1 MAKYKIKVVGLL
13 LRNNQM
19 AEFGD
24 IVDEESFS
32 SPAEELKKQGYI
44 DLATK
49 ADFKKLKE
57 TEEEEAKRL
66 EEEEAAR
73 LAEEEEI
80 KKLKEAEVEAEAKR
94 LEEEAKA
101 GKK

>member
-49 ADFKKLKE
+49 ADINKLEEAEKE
-57 TEEEEAKRL
+57 AEEEAEVQRL
-66 EEEEAAR
+66 
-73 LAEEEEI
+73 
-80 KKLKEAEVEAEAKR
+80 VD
-94 LEEEAKA
+94 EEAKEESEKEVKA
-101 GKK
+101 SKK

>member
-32 SPAEELKKQGYI
+32 SPASELKKQGYI

-49 ADFKKLKE
+49 ADINKLEEAEKE
-57 TEEEEAKRL
+57 TEKEAEEEAEAQRL
-66 EEEEAAR
+66 
-73 LAEEEEI
+73 
-80 KKLKEAEVEAEAKR
+80 VD
-94 LEEEAKA
+94 EEAKEEAEKVSRA